1 MTRTLAIGM
10 DGATFTI
17 LDQMVEELP
26 GLGLAMPFMKKIF
39 EGGARSR
46 LLSTPNPLTPPA
58 WVSFMTGR
66 TPGNHGVYDFIRME
80 EKGDDV
86 FYTLYDARDVQT
98 EMIWSIATRSGKK
111 VVALNYPFTAP
122 PRPNTGSLVPGFTH
136 WKHLRRSTSPPELY
150 ERLKEMPDFSPKNL
164 AWDFEHEKQIMEAL
178 GQGELADWI
187 RYHIRRDEHWLAV
200 AEKLLVEDQ
209 PDLMA
214 VLFDGTDKLQHQ
226 IYYYLDPNL
235 TPEEPSDAYL
245 ELRALSFEYFRKLDS
260 WIERLVELAGPDTQV
275 FLNSDHG
282 FTASFEVVR
291 INAYLADRGY
301 LVLKA
306 GDGLEDGRPTSTW
319 FANVDFTKTRA
330 YCPTPSSNGI
340 VIRVASKP
348 GEPGIAPEEYEAFRD
363 QLIADLYDLRDAV
376 TGEQIIK
383 AVRKREEIYNGPALA
398 DAPDLTLTLRD
409 HGFVSIRDVRPV
421 VEKRPEPLGTHHPEG
436 VFLAYGPGIRP
447 GYLGPLHQIADVP
460 ATLLYSLGLPI
471 PDNFEGKVAQD
482 FFNDEYLMVNPVR
495 TGSAALTGKG
505 ASEENAMDEAEKAKL
520 LEQLQMLG
528 YVE

>member
-1 MTRTLAIGM
+1 MTRTLAIGL
-10 DGATFTI
+10 DGATFTV

-39 EGGARSR
+39 EQGSRSK

-98 EMIWSIATRSGKK
+98 EMIWSIATRAGKK

-150 ERLKEMPDFSPKNL
+150 ERLKELPDFSPKNL

-178 GQGELADWI
+178 NQGDLADWI
-187 RYHIRRDEHWLAV
+187 RYHIRRDENWFAV
-200 AEKLLVEDQ
+200 AKKLLTEDN

-235 TPEEPSDAYL
+235 IPEEPSEGYL
-245 ELRALSFEYFRKLDS
+245 TLRALSFEYFRKLDS
-260 WIERLVELAGPDTQV
+260 WIEQLVELAGPDCQV

-291 INAYLADRGY
+291 INAYLAEKGY

-306 GDGLEDGRPTSTW
+306 GDGNDDGRPTASW
-319 FANVDFTKTRA
+319 FANVDFTKTSA

-340 VIRVASKP
+340 VIRVAVKP
-348 GEPGIAPEEYEAFRD
+348 GDPGIAPEEYEAFRER
-363 QLIADLYDLRDAV
+363 LIADLEALVDPT
-376 TGEQIIK
+376 TGERIIT
-383 AVRKREEIYNGPALA
+383 AVRKREDIYNGAALPE
-398 DAPDLTLTLRD
+398 APDLTLTLRD
-409 HGFVSIRDVRPV
+409 HGFVSIRDVYPV
-421 VEKRPEPLGTHHPEG
+421 VEKRPEPLGTHHPDG
-436 VFLAYGPGIRP
+436 VFLAFGPGIRS
-447 GYLGPLHQIADVP
+447 GFVGERHNIHDAP

-471 PDNFEGKVAQD
+471 PDNFEGKVTVD
-482 FFNDEYLMVNPVR
+482 FFNDDYLMVNPVR
-495 TGSAALTGKG
+495 TGEAALAGQGKTDE
-505 ASEENAMDEAEKAKL
+505 ASISEAEKAKL